1 MGKKSVVIS
10 EDESPKLFDVAK
22 MRLLKPVFREQGTV
36 TAANASGLSDG
47 AASVIVASEEACRA
61 TGCRPLAR
69 ILGYASVSGEPEWF
83 ILAPID
89 AISALLRSLSLEA
102 AAIDLFEINEAFAV
116 VPFAAMQQLGIPHE
130 KLNVHGGA
138 IALGHPLGA
147 SGARI
152 LVTLIHAMQQRK
164 ARLGVAALCIGGGE
178 AVAIAIENCLL
189 D

>member
-89 AISALLRSLSLEA
+89 AISALLQSLSLEA

-130 KLNVHGGA
+130 KLNFHCGA
-138 IALGHPLGA
+138 IALGHPRRQRSADPCDVNPCHAAAQGA
-147 SGARI
+147 ARGRRALYRRRRSGG
-152 LVTLIHAMQQRK
+152 H
-164 ARLGVAALCIGGGE
+164 C
-178 AVAIAIENCLL
+178 